1 MLVAGGW
8 LAARKPEGQGER
20 EEIRALLRGRLEA
33 GLAEAAVLATPSSQ
47 DTDIGM
53 LSAWSRAR
61 NATCGRELKE
71 DEIARSWKGH
81 RYGRRSC

>member
-1 MLVAGGW
+1 MLVADGW
-8 LAARKPEGQGER
+8 LAARKLEGLGEL

-33 GLAEAAVLATPSSQ
+33 GLAEAAVLATPASQ

-61 NATCGRELKE
+61 TATCGRDELS
-71 DEIARSWKGH
+71 IIFV
-81 RYGRRSC
+81 